1 LEFDW
6 ARVCDTCYDI
16 LEKEL
21 GNVDSLKGKFKKSL
35 SSRTTRNFGQSHQNQ
50 RLKQATGSTGSA
62 SGSGSEGAQMSGY
75 LRKKQKNGAKWKR
88 LWFVLRDGILY
99 AFKAPEDLLPADTFS
114 IMGYKLEILSEKNI
128 ELYEGESGGL
138 VFQLAHPG
146 NETLIFCA
154 DNDNICEKWMAAI
167 NKHAVN
173 NSS

>member
-1 LEFDW
+1 MEFDSG
-6 ARVCDTCYDI
+6 RVCDTCYDI

-21 GNVDSLKGKFKKSL
+21 GNVDSLRGKFKKSL
-35 SSRTTRNFGQSHQNQ
+35 SRTSRNLGQSHQQNQ
-50 RLKQATGSTGSA
+50 RLKQAASTGSA

-99 AFKAPEDLLPADTFS
+99 AFKAPEDLLPADTIS

-138 VFQLAHPG
+138 VFQLAYPG